1 MSESTSS
8 TATIYDESAK
18 YWKLCTAVLGV
29 GFVIAVAS
37 HGGPASASA
46 GTNNA
51 NLLTQ
56 HQSDAAMQANQVLSI
71 GGFDSVSG
79 EPMFVIVNEDGQ
91 RVGTLPMNAM
101 NSD

>member
-1 MSESTSS
+1 MSESTT
-8 TATIYDESAK
+8 TAAMYNDASR
-18 YWKLCTAVLGV
+18 YWKLCTMVLGV

-46 GTNNA
+46 NTNIA
-51 NLLTQ
+51 NLLTV
-56 HQSDAAMQANQVLSI
+56 HQSEVALQAQQVLSI
-71 GGFDSVSG
+71 GGFDTVDG
-79 EPMFVIVNEDGQ
+79 QAVFVIVDEQGQ